1 MCCKVFF
8 LDGGSA
14 HMSQENKLEKTN
26 RVNLLFDFYENLLTD
41 KQQTFLKY
49 YFHDDFS
56 LGEIAAEFEI
66 SRQAVYEH
74 IKRAEGMLENYEE
87 KLGLLYKHEE
97 RTRLL
102 EQSKEILLQSEITV
116 EHRKELELLLMKMQ
130 QL

>member
-1 MCCKVFF
+1 
-8 LDGGSA
+8 
-14 HMSQENKLEKTN
+14 MSQENKLEKTN
-26 RVNLLFDFYENLLTD
+26 RVNLLFDFYEKLLTD

-87 KLGLLYKHEE
+87 KLGLLYKHEQ
-97 RTRLL
+97 RTQLL
-102 EQSKEILLQSEITV
+102 EKARNLLLLSELSAQQQA
-116 EHRKELELLLMKMQ
+116 ELEFLLIEMH

>member
-1 MCCKVFF
+1 
-8 LDGGSA
+8 
-14 HMSQENKLEKTN
+14 MSQENKLEKTN
-26 RVNLLFDFYENLLTD
+26 RVNLLFDFYEKLLTD

-74 IKRAEGMLENYEE
+74 IKRAEGMLENYED
-87 KLGLLYKHEE
+87 KLGLLHKHEQ
-97 RTRLL
+97 RTALFEQAKKLLL
-102 EQSKEILLQSEITV
+102 ESELSAEQQSEL
-116 EHRKELELLLMKMQ
+116 EFLLKEMH

>member
-1 MCCKVFF
+1 
-8 LDGGSA
+8 
-14 HMSQENKLEKTN
+14 MSQENKLDKTN
-26 RVNLLFDFYENLLTD
+26 RVNLLFDFYETLLTD

-87 KLGLLYKHEE
+87 KLGLLYKHEQ
-97 RTRLL
+97 RTQLL
-102 EQSKEILLQSEITV
+102 ERCKQIFQQSEISATQR
-116 EHRKELELLLMKMQ
+116 EELEFLLMQIQ